1 MRERAWATRAAA
13 ILLLLVVAGCGQN
26 AGTGSSAPPADS
38 AAGAAPRPAARS
50 AAPATTNVRARSTPV
65 ALDVPAIDVH
75 TTGLVDLGLTPSGAL
90 DVPQDAATAG
100 WFALS
105 PVPGEVGPAVLAAH
119 VDYKRVPGV
128 FARLREM
135 KVGDTAEVTRSDGA
149 TARFTAYRVERFS
162 KSAFPTAE
170 VYGNTDGPELRL
182 VTCGGEFDEVSR
194 HYRDNVVVF
203 ARLT

>member
-1 MRERAWATRAAA
+1 MRERAWATRVAA
-13 ILLLLVVAGCGQN
+13 ILLLTVVAGCGQT
-26 AGTGSSAPPADS
+26 AGAASSAPPADT
-38 AAGAAPRPAARS
+38 AAAPAPGPAAPS
-50 AAPATTNVRARSTPV
+50 AAPATTTVRARNTPV
-65 ALDVPAIDVH
+65 ALDVPAIGVH

-90 DVPQDAATAG
+90 DVPKDAATAG

-119 VDYKRVPGV
+119 VDYDKVPGV
-128 FARLREM
+128 FARLSEM

-149 TARFTAYRVERFS
+149 AVRFTAYRVERFS
-162 KSAFPTAE
+162 KSAFPTAD
-170 VYGNTDGPELRL
+170 VYGNTAGPELRL
-182 VTCGGEFDEVSR
+182 VTCGGEFDVAAR

>member
-13 ILLLLVVAGCGQN
+13 ILLLTVVAGCGQN
-26 AGTGSSAPPADS
+26 AGAGSSAPPADT
-38 AAGAAPRPAARS
+38 AAAPGPAAS
-50 AAPATTNVRARSTPV
+50 SGAPSTTNVRARSTPV
-65 ALDVPAIDVH
+65 ALDVPAIGVH

-90 DVPQDAATAG
+90 DVPKDAATAG

-119 VDYKRVPGV
+119 VDYDKVPGV

-135 KVGDTAEVTRSDGA
+135 EVGDTAEVTRSDGA
-149 TARFTAYRVERFS
+149 TVRFAAYRVERFS

-170 VYGNTDGPELRL
+170 VYGDTDGPELRL
-182 VTCGGEFDEVSR
+182 VTCGGEFDGASR

>member
-13 ILLLLVVAGCGQN
+13 ILLLLVVAGCSQN
-26 AGTGSSAPPADS
+26 AGNGSSAPPVDTAAVPAATS
-38 AAGAAPRPAARS
+38 AAPS

-65 ALDVPAIDVH
+65 ALDVPAIGVH

-90 DVPQDAATAG
+90 DVPKDAATAG

-119 VDYKRVPGV
+119 VDYGKVPGV

-149 TARFTAYRVERFS
+149 TVRFTAYRVERFS

-182 VTCGGEFDEVSR
+182 VTCGGEFDGVSR

>member
-26 AGTGSSAPPADS
+26 AGAGSSAPPADT
-38 AAGAAPRPAARS
+38 AAAPAPGPAAPS
-50 AAPATTNVRARSTPV
+50 AAPATTTVRARSTPV
-65 ALDVPAIDVH
+65 ALDVPAIGVH
-75 TTGLVDLGLTPSGAL
+75 TTCLVDLGLTPSGAL
-90 DVPQDAATAG
+90 DVPKDAATAG

-135 KVGDTAEVTRSDGA
+135 KVGDTAEVRRSDGA
-149 TARFTAYRVERFS
+149 TVRFTAYRVERFS

-170 VYGNTDGPELRL
+170 VYGNTDGPEPRL
-182 VTCGGEFDEVSR
+182 VTCGGEFDEASR

>member
-1 MRERAWATRAAA
+1 M
-13 ILLLLVVAGCGQN
+13 
-26 AGTGSSAPPADS
+26 
-38 AAGAAPRPAARS
+38 
-50 AAPATTNVRARSTPV
+50 
-65 ALDVPAIDVH
+65 H
-75 TTGLVDLGLTPSGAL
+75 TTGLIDLGLTTAGAME
-90 DVPQDAATAG
+90 VPEGATTAG
-100 WFALS
+100 WFTLS

-119 VDYKRVPGV
+119 VNYDKVPGV

-149 TARFTAYRVERFS
+149 TVRFTAYRVERFS

-182 VTCGGEFDEVSR
+182 VTCGGEFDGASR

-203 ARLT
+203 ARRT

>member
-1 MRERAWATRAAA
+1 M
-13 ILLLLVVAGCGQN
+13 
-26 AGTGSSAPPADS
+26 
-38 AAGAAPRPAARS
+38 
-50 AAPATTNVRARSTPV
+50 
-65 ALDVPAIDVH
+65 H
-75 TTGLVDLGLTPSGAL
+75 TTGLVDLGLTPSGAM
-90 DVPQDAATAG
+90 DVPKDAATAG

-119 VDYKRVPGV
+119 VDYERVPGV

-149 TARFTAYRVERFS
+149 LGPVHGLPRGAVQQVRVPHRGGVRQHRRPRAPARHLRRRVRRD
-162 KSAFPTAE
+162 A
-170 VYGNTDGPELRL
+170 G
-182 VTCGGEFDEVSR
+182 

>member
-13 ILLLLVVAGCGQN
+13 ILLLFLVAGCGQTTG
-26 AGTGSSAPPADS
+26 AGSSAPPADT
-38 AAGAAPRPAARS
+38 A
-50 AAPATTNVRARSTPV
+50 AAPATTPAASSAAPSTANVRARSTPV
-65 ALDVPAIDVH
+65 ALDVPAIGVH

-90 DVPQDAATAG
+90 DVPKDAATAG

-119 VDYKRVPGV
+119 VDYDKRPGV

-135 KVGDTAEVTRSDGA
+135 TVGDTAEVTRSDGA
-149 TARFTAYRVERFS
+149 TVRFTAYRVERFS

-170 VYGNTDGPELRL
+170 VYGNTVGPELRL
-182 VTCGGEFDEVSR
+182 VTCGGEFDGASR

-203 ARLT
+203 ARLA

>member
-1 MRERAWATRAAA
+1 MRERAWATRATA
-13 ILLLLVVAGCGQN
+13 ILLLLVVAGCGQT
-26 AGTGSSAPPADS
+26 AGAASSAPPADT
-38 AAGAAPRPAARS
+38 AAAPTPAPS
-50 AAPATTNVRARSTPV
+50 AAPSTTNVRARSTPV
-65 ALDVPAIDVH
+65 ALDVPAIGVH
-75 TTGLVDLGLTPSGAL
+75 TTGLVDLGLTPSGTL
-90 DVPQDAATAG
+90 DVPKDAATAG

-149 TARFTAYRVERFS
+149 TVRFAAYRVERFS

-182 VTCGGEFDEVSR
+182 VTCGGEFDGATR

>member
-1 MRERAWATRAAA
+1 
-13 ILLLLVVAGCGQN
+13 
-26 AGTGSSAPPADS
+26 
-38 AAGAAPRPAARS
+38 
-50 AAPATTNVRARSTPV
+50 
-65 ALDVPAIDVH
+65 VPAIGVH

-90 DVPQDAATAG
+90 DVPKDAATAG

-119 VDYKRVPGV
+119 VDYDKVPGV

-149 TARFTAYRVERFS
+149 TVRFAVYRVERFS

-182 VTCGGEFDEVSR
+182 VTCGGEFDGASR

>member
-13 ILLLLVVAGCGQN
+13 ILLLTVVAGCGQN
-26 AGTGSSAPPADS
+26 AGAGSSAPPADT
-38 AAGAAPRPAARS
+38 ATAPGPAVPS
-50 AAPATTNVRARSTPV
+50 AAPSTTTVRARSTPV
-65 ALDVPAIDVH
+65 ALDVPAIRVH

-90 DVPQDAATAG
+90 DVPKDAATAG

-119 VDYKRVPGV
+119 VDYTRVPGV

-149 TARFTAYRVERFS
+149 TVRFAAYRVERFS

-182 VTCGGEFDEVSR
+182 VTCGGEFDGASR

>member
-13 ILLLLVVAGCGQN
+13 ILLLTVVAGCGQN
-26 AGTGSSAPPADS
+26 AGAGSSAPPADT
-38 AAGAAPRPAARS
+38 AAAPGPAAS
-50 AAPATTNVRARSTPV
+50 SGAPSTTNVRARSTPV
-65 ALDVPAIDVH
+65 ALDVPAIGVH

-90 DVPQDAATAG
+90 DVPKDAATAG

-119 VDYKRVPGV
+119 VDYDKVPGV

-149 TARFTAYRVERFS
+149 TVRFAAYRVERFS

-182 VTCGGEFDEVSR
+182 VTCGGEFDGASR